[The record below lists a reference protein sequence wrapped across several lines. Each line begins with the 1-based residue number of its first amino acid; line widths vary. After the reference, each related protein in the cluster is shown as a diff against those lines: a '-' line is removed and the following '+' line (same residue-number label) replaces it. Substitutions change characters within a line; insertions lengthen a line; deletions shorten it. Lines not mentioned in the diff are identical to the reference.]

1 MISFSATIGE
11 DSVHFAVGL
20 SFDEVLAAVPMG
32 FTSTEA
38 DEDFEATIF
47 QVSLEGDE
55 GTAAFFF
62 DLAEES
68 DDFGAMQQKFAGS
81 FGFEV
86 GTVSMAIRG
95 DVKIV

>member
-1 MISFSATIGE
+1 
-11 DSVHFAVGL
+11 
-20 SFDEVLAAVPMG
+20 MG

-55 GTAAFFF
+55 GTAALFF

-68 DDFGAMQQKFAGS
+68 DDFGAVKEKFAGA

-86 GTVSMAIRG
+86 GTVSMAVGG
-95 DVKIV
+95 DVKRV